1 MERRTFLKSS
11 LAMGLSAGVS
21 NSFSQAYDTA
31 IWAKTWDAA
40 LVALAGNVKIM
51 PKFDRPIL
59 QEGSVYR
66 GAWMECGPHESLA
79 YAELAN
85 FVTPVEQGP
94 SPLEIAINT
103 HRAFFANQRE
113 DGQFPANVTKWG
125 MSWMMIQMVVPIAAT
140 AWEVA
145 QIAKDG
151 AFLSEAY
158 AACARWDAWLRRYR
172 DTRATGLVEAF
183 CTWDTGQDNSP
194 RWKGV
199 ANGCPGNDAKN
210 CPKGQ
215 SVPRLCPDLSAT
227 VVGARIALSQMAKA
241 LGKQAESDKWME
253 DAEHIRKLILE
264 KLWCEEDASFCDVA
278 PDGTFVR
285 VRSVANFRVPG
296 EHVMRPN
303 VSHERKIFHAL
314 WERQIHNPKAFWAQ
328 YPLPSIAMDD
338 PLFVRPIPQNS
349 WGGASQA
356 LTALRTLRW
365 MEYYGKTNDLH
376 FIMER
381 WADAIVR
388 SGKFAQQLNP
398 DTGEFTKGDPGGYS
412 PCALVFLHFAKQ
424 LGRTP
429 RPRW

>member
-1 MERRTFLKSS
+1 
-11 LAMGLSAGVS
+11 
-21 NSFSQAYDTA
+21 
-31 IWAKTWDAA
+31 
-40 LVALAGNVKIM
+40 
-51 PKFDRPIL
+51 
-59 QEGSVYR
+59 
-66 GAWMECGPHESLA
+66 
-79 YAELAN
+79 
-85 FVTPVEQGP
+85 
-94 SPLEIAINT
+94 
-103 HRAFFANQRE
+103 
-113 DGQFPANVTKWG
+113 
-125 MSWMMIQMVVPIAAT
+125 MMIQMVVPIAAT

-145 QIAKDG
+145 QISKDD

-158 AACARWDAWLRRYR
+158 TACARWDSWLRRYR
-172 DTRATGLVEAF
+172 DTRGTGLVEAF

-241 LGKQAESDKWME
+241 LGKQAESDKWVE

-264 KLWCEEDASFCDVA
+264 KLWCEEDASFYDVA

-285 VRSVANFRVPG
+285 VRSVANFRVPS

-429 RPRW
+429 RPR